1 MTSFLTNIRHHPMNA
16 DASAVAAVVVVVA
29 VVVAAAAAVG
39 AVASSYS
46 IRRSATRNIRP
57 AAREIP
63 KKKSIRH
70 SHPLYSVGKFSIFI

>member
-1 MTSFLTNIRHHPMNA
+1 MNA

-29 VVVAAAAAVG
+29 VVAVVAAAAAVG

-70 SHPLYSVGKFSIFI
+70 SHPLYSDGKFSIFIWKLF